1 MEQKPATV
9 LETTKQ
15 GGEVRA
21 RWVWTEPRVWTER
34 MLTALESGV
43 KGGQWFSLI
52 DKVYATGNL
61 DAAFEQVSRNKGAP
75 GIDRQSIDRFE
86 SNRVANLDD
95 LGEQLRKG
103 TYQPQP
109 VRRVWIEKVGS
120 KEKRPLGIP
129 TVRDRIVQT
138 ALRNVLEP
146 IFEREFAEQSYGF
159 RPKRSA
165 KDALRRVV
173 QLLEAGYT
181 YVVDA
186 DIRSYY
192 DTIPRTALMTQI
204 ERRVSDG
211 RVLALVQA
219 MLNQSVMD
227 GLNRWEPEAGT
238 PQGAVISPLLS
249 NIYLD
254 PLDQAMVQAGQ
265 QMVRYADDFLILC
278 RSEAEAIRA
287 LERAQDWV
295 RQAGLTLHPDKT
307 RIVDA
312 TQPGGFDFLGYHF
325 EQGKRWPRSTSLG
338 KFRDTV
344 RRKTRRNSGHSLSGI
359 ISDLNRSLRGW
370 FGYFQHSHR
379 TTFPYVD
386 SWVRMRLRSILR
398 RRCGQRGRGRGA
410 DHQRWSNAFFTAHGL
425 FSLTLAHATARQSS
439 MR

>member
-21 RWVWTEPRVWTER
+21 RWVWTEPSVWTER

-95 LGEQLRKG
+95 LGEQLRNG

-265 QMVRYADDFLILC
+265 QMVRYADDC
-278 RSEAEAIRA
+278 VPRA
-287 LERAQDWV
+287 LVA
-295 RQAGLTLHPDKT
+295 
-307 RIVDA
+307 
-312 TQPGGFDFLGYHF
+312 
-325 EQGKRWPRSTSLG
+325 
-338 KFRDTV
+338 
-344 RRKTRRNSGHSLSGI
+344 
-359 ISDLNRSLRGW
+359 
-370 FGYFQHSHR
+370 
-379 TTFPYVD
+379 
-386 SWVRMRLRSILR
+386 
-398 RRCGQRGRGRGA
+398 
-410 DHQRWSNAFFTAHGL
+410 
-425 FSLTLAHATARQSS
+425 
-439 MR
+439 